1 MKVKLRNGFTLV
13 ELLVVIAI
21 IGILVGLL
29 LPAVQAAREAA
40 RRMQCS
46 NNLKQCG
53 LALMNYESAFKVL
66 PPSRIAL
73 SSPNFE
79 QSWQKMILPFM
90 EQTPLYDRF
99 NHNLSW
105 WNQLNVPAS
114 TVTVPTYLCPSAPQV
129 RDVPTTALYN
139 ALGITYGQPVFGY
152 SDYGSIN
159 AVRNGFI
166 VSAGLPSINMREYF
180 GGLGRGPQGVKFAQF
195 VDGTSNT
202 IIVAE
207 GAGRPNFYLTG
218 RKKSINPAGGVAVG
232 TAYVKDGWGWADING
247 GFSIDG
253 ANTAGLQNNTTSS
266 GAVTIVG
273 TCPMN
278 CTNDS
283 EMYGFHPGGIMNLR
297 ADGSV
302 GFMAETTAGRV
313 IVAFLTRDAGDVTVE
328 D

>member
-1 MKVKLRNGFTLV
+1 MKQRNGFTLV

-53 LALMNYESAFKVL
+53 LALLNYESTFKVL
-66 PPSRIAL
+66 PPSRIAI
-73 SSPNFE
+73 SNPNFE
-79 QSWQKMILPFM
+79 QSWQKMILMFM
-90 EQTPLYDRF
+90 EQTPLYNRF
-99 NHNLSW
+99 DHNLSW
-105 WNQLNVPAS
+105 WNQVNAPAA
-114 TVTVPTYLCPSAPQV
+114 TVMLPTYICPSAPLS
-129 RDVPTTALYN
+129 RDLPTPALYT

-166 VSAGLPSINMREYF
+166 VSAGLPSINQRELF
-180 GGLGRGPQGVKFAQF
+180 GGLGRGPAGVKMAQF
-195 VDGTSNT
+195 IDGTSNT

-218 RKKSINPAGGVAVG
+218 RRKTANPAGGVAVG
-232 TAYVKDGWGWADING
+232 TVFTKDGWGWADING

-273 TCPMN
+273 NCAMN

-283 EMYGFHPGGIMNLR
+283 EMYGFHPGGVMNLR

-302 GFMAETTAGRV
+302 GFLPETTAGRV
-313 IVAFLTRDAGDVTVE
+313 IVAFLTRDAGDITTE